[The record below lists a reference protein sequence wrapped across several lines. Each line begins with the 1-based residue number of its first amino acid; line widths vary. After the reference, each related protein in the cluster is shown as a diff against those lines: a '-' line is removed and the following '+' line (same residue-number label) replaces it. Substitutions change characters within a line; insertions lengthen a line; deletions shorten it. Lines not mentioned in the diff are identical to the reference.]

1 MLREIN
7 TPADQEDSSYTAWRH
22 ELEHAERQR
31 MISEAAYYRFV
42 RRGYT
47 HGSDLDDWLAAE
59 AELLSGRLEQ
69 QPIPATDAADL
80 EVHQGSFHN
89 PREDEMM
96 KRVIR
101 KHPQRDIPMVE
112 GIDPQDAPLKE

>member
-1 MLREIN
+1 MLRETN
-7 TPADQEDSSYTAWRH
+7 SPADQGDGSYTTWRRD
-22 ELEHAERQR
+22 LEHAERQR

-42 RRGYT
+42 RRGYA
-47 HGSDLDDWLAAE
+47 HGGDLDDWLAAE
-59 AELLSGRLEQ
+59 AELLSGRQELQ
-69 QPIPATDAADL
+69 SMPAADAADPG
-80 EVHQGSFHN
+80 VHQGSSHS
-89 PREDEMM
+89 PREDEAM